1 MAKKKIKRARSYPN
15 IYDSGGLLGK
25 FTSWNDSATS
35 KFMSSGVGGALG
47 KLGVSSGGLG
57 GLVNGVAST
66 VSGLINPSGNST
78 GVGNAMQTIGSMAS
92 NIPGV
97 GGLIGAGVNLA
108 GGLVNAAFGSNLNED
123 FIKQT
128 ENNIANQSGYTSNA
142 RSNTA
147 LLSDWASHTDLSHVD
162 QDDVGSDGWFSDKA
176 KDKTGDLNNA
186 TDLANLRAWMSLS
199 NTASNIDRNNM
210 STLLSN
216 YHADGGPITM
226 RYTGVMSPFG
236 NMFDDGG
243 GIHIK
248 PENRGKFTALKKRT
262 GKSAS
267 WFKAHGTPAQRKM
280 ATFALNAAKWKH
292 GDGGPLLTH
301 GGVWSNG
308 VTNINEG
315 GTHEE
320 NPFEGVQMGVDDQG
334 IPNLVEQGEL
344 VYNDYVFSKRI
355 KAPKALKSTYKL
367 RGDTFADIAKYAQKE
382 SEERPNDPIS
392 KRGLDDIMTK
402 LSTAQEVIKS
412 MKNRKKRGNKYDIG
426 GNFNKSYYYIPG
438 ISPHIPGV
446 SGYDN
451 RQSNPTIIT
460 NPTTEYTQGVDSNG
474 NWLTP
479 PKNMSRAAAKRAG
492 NNVGDSLEAYN
503 RAPVPN
509 PDYRESNG
517 DSNTTSKSW
526 LRYAPAFM
534 SGTAAFSD
542 IFSKPDYSAADTI
555 SSVDIQPTRVN
566 SSPIGEYL
574 SYEPLDRMFY
584 INQLNKSAGAT
595 RRAVRDTS
603 GGNRAAALAGI
614 LSADYNYG
622 ENLGKMAR
630 QAEEYNQALREKVAG
645 FNRQTDMFNA
655 QQDLQAQLANSE
667 AMINTNKMRLAQAE
681 EVAKLSQAARD
692 SYNARRS
699 NNLNSFI
706 NNLSSIGWEGTQAD
720 WIDNLAKR
728 GVFLLN
734 TKGEYTGNISPSN
747 TGTNDKEPSNKQ
759 SRGGKLKK
767 RRRNTY
773 A

>member
-25 FTSWNDSATS
+25 FASWNDTVTN
-35 KFMSSGVGGALG
+35 KFMNEGLG
-47 KLGVSSGGLG
+47 KYLNKLGIDSKGLG
-57 GLVNGVAST
+57 MTANAASSMLTGV
-66 VSGLINPSGNST
+66 LNPNNNST
-78 GVGNAMQTIGSMAS
+78 GVGNALTTIGSMAS
-92 NIPGV
+92 NIPGI
-97 GGLIGAGVNLA
+97 GGVIGAGVNLA

-176 KDKTGDLNNA
+176 KDKTRDLNNA

-199 NTASNIDRNNM
+199 NTASNIDRNNV
-210 STLLSN
+210 STLLAN

-308 VTNINEG
+308 VTEINEG

-402 LSTAQEVIKS
+402 LGTAQEVIKS
-412 MKNRKKRGNKYDIG
+412 MKNRKKRGNKYAVG
-426 GNFNKSYYYIPG
+426 GNVNKLYTS
-438 ISPHIPGV
+438 SIPGV
-446 SGYDN
+446 
-451 RQSNPTIIT
+451 
-460 NPTTEYTQGVDSNG
+460 DSEG
-474 NWLTP
+474 NWITP
-479 PKNMSRAAAKRAG
+479 PKNMARAAAKRAG
-492 NNVGDSLEAYN
+492 YDVGDSFEAYN

-509 PDYRESNG
+509 PDYKG
-517 DSNTTSKSW
+517 PDSDSKSW

-534 SGTAAFSD
+534 SGIAAFSD

-555 SSVDIQPTRVN
+555 SSVNIQPTRV
-566 SSPIGEYL
+566 SASPIGEYL
-574 SYEPLDRMFY
+574 PYEPLDRMFY
-584 INQLNKSAGAT
+584 INQLNKNAGAT
-595 RRAVRDTS
+595 RRAVGDTS

-630 QAEEYNQALREKVAG
+630 QAEDYNQALRERVAG
-645 FNRQTDMFNA
+645 FNRQTNMFNA
-655 QQDLQAQLANSE
+655 QQDLQAQTAN
-667 AMINTNKMRLAQAE
+667 AQAIMDINKMRLAQAE

-706 NNLSSIGWEGTQAD
+706 NNLSSIGWEDTQREMINSNNALYYD
-720 WIDNLAKR
+720 LSGIGRVGYKGN
-728 GVFLLN
+728 GN
-734 TKGEYTGNISPSN
+734 TEKN
-747 TGTNDKEPSNKQ
+747 
-759 SRGGKLKK
+759 GGKLKK
-767 RRRNTY
+767 RRRTTY

>member
-25 FTSWNDSATS
+25 FASWNDTVTN
-35 KFMSSGVGGALG
+35 KFMNEGLG
-47 KLGVSSGGLG
+47 KYLNKLGIDSKGLG
-57 GLVNGVAST
+57 MTANAASSMLTGV
-66 VSGLINPSGNST
+66 LNPNNNST
-78 GVGNAMQTIGSMAS
+78 GAGNALTTIGSMAS

-128 ENNIANQSGYTSNA
+128 ENNIANQAGYTSNA

-176 KDKTGDLNNA
+176 KDKTRDLNNA

-210 STLLSN
+210 STLLAN

-248 PENRGKFTALKKRT
+248 KSRRGTFTAAAKKH
-262 GKSAS
+262 GKSVQAFAS
-267 WFKAHGTPAQRKM
+267 QVLANKENYSPAMVKKAN
-280 ATFALNAAKWKH
+280 FARNASKWH
-292 GDGGPLLTH
+292 ADGGPLLTH

-308 VTNINEG
+308 VIQINSG
-315 GTHEE
+315 GLHST
-320 NPFEGVQMGVDDQG
+320 NPFGGVQMGVDDQG

-412 MKNRKKRGNKYDIG
+412 MKNRKKRGNKYAVG
-426 GNFNKSYYYIPG
+426 GNFNRTDYYIPG
-438 ISPHIPGV
+438 V
-446 SGYDN
+446 SDFGN
-451 RQSNPTIIT
+451 RWSNTVP
-460 NPTTEYTQGVDSNG
+460 NTTPDYTQGVDYKG

-479 PKNMSRAAAKRAG
+479 PKNMARAAAKRAG
-492 NNVGDSLEAYN
+492 KNVGDSLDAYN
-503 RAPVPN
+503 RAPVANPN
-509 PDYRESNG
+509 YKGPDSN
-517 DSNTTSKSW
+517 DNTTSKSW

-534 SGTAAFSD
+534 SGIAAFSD

-555 SSVDIQPTRVN
+555 SSVNIQPTRV
-566 SSPIGEYL
+566 SASPIGEYL
-574 SYEPLDRMFY
+574 SYEPLDRIFY
-584 INQLNKSAGAT
+584 INQLNKNAGAT
-595 RRAVRDTS
+595 RRAVGDTS

-630 QAEEYNQALREKVAG
+630 QAEEYNQALRERVAG
-645 FNRQTDMFNA
+645 FNRQTNMFNA
-655 QQDLQAQLANSE
+655 QQDLQAQTANAQ
-667 AMINTNKMRLAQAE
+667 AMMNINKMRLAQAE

-706 NNLSSIGWEGTQAD
+706 NNLSSIGWEDYQREMINSNPALYYDLSG
-720 WIDNLAKR
+720 IGR
-728 GVFLLN
+728 VGY
-734 TKGEYTGNISPSN
+734 KGESN
-747 TGTNDKEPSNKQ
+747 TNKN
-759 SRGGKLKK
+759 GGKLKK
-767 RRRNTY
+767 KRRTTY

>member
-25 FTSWNDSATS
+25 FTSWNDTVTNKFMNEGLGKYLNKLGIDSKGLGMTANATS
-35 KFMSSGVGGALG
+35 SMLTGVL
-47 KLGVSSGGLG
+47 
-57 GLVNGVAST
+57 
-66 VSGLINPSGNST
+66 NPNNNST
-78 GVGNAMQTIGSMAS
+78 GAGNALTTIGSMAS

-176 KDKTGDLNNA
+176 KDKTRDLNNA

-210 STLLSN
+210 STLLAN

-243 GIHIK
+243 KIHIK

-315 GTHEE
+315 GTHGE

-412 MKNRKKRGNKYDIG
+412 MKNRKKRGNKYAVG
-426 GNFNKSYYYIPG
+426 GNFNKTDYYIPG
-438 ISPHIPGV
+438 V
-446 SGYDN
+446 SDFDN
-451 RQSNPTIIT
+451 RWSNTVP
-460 NPTTEYTQGVDSNG
+460 NTTPEYTQGVDANG
-474 NWLTP
+474 NWLIP
-479 PKNMSRAAAKRAG
+479 PKNMARAAAKRAG
-492 NNVGDSLEAYN
+492 NNVGDSLDTYN
-503 RAPVPN
+503 RAPIANPN
-509 PDYRESNG
+509 YREPNG
-517 DSNTTSKSW
+517 DSNATSKSW

-534 SGTAAFSD
+534 SGIAAFSD

-555 SSVDIQPTRVN
+555 SSVDIQPTRV
-566 SSPIGEYL
+566 SASPIGEYL
-574 SYEPLDRMFY
+574 SYEPMDRMFY

-630 QAEEYNQALREKVAG
+630 QAEEYNQAQRERVAG

-655 QQDLQAQLANSE
+655 QQDLQAQTANAQSI
-667 AMINTNKMRLAQAE
+667 INLNKMRLAQAE

-720 WIDNLAKR
+720 WIDNLARR

-734 TKGEYTGNISPSN
+734 TKGEYTGN
-747 TGTNDKEPSNKQ
+747 KQ
-759 SRGGKLKK
+759 AKGGKLKK

>member
-35 KFMSSGVGGALG
+35 KFMNTGLG
-47 KLGVSSGGLG
+47 KSLDKLGIDSKGLG
-57 GLVNGVAST
+57 MTANAASSMLTGV
-66 VSGLINPSGNST
+66 LNPNNNST
-78 GVGNAMQTIGSMAS
+78 GVGNALTTIGSMAS
-92 NIPGV
+92 NIPGI
-97 GGLIGAGVNLA
+97 GGVIGAGVNLA

-176 KDKTGDLNNA
+176 KDKTRDLNNA

-210 STLLSN
+210 STLLAN

-402 LSTAQEVIKS
+402 LGTAQEVIKS
-412 MKNRKKRGNKYDIG
+412 MKNRKKRGNKYAVG
-426 GNFNKSYYYIPG
+426 GNFNKTDYYIPG
-438 ISPHIPGV
+438 V
-446 SGYDN
+446 SDFDN
-451 RQSNPTIIT
+451 RWSNTVP
-460 NPTTEYTQGVDSNG
+460 NTTPDYVQGVDSKG

-479 PKNMSRAAAKRAG
+479 PKNMARAAAKRAG
-492 NNVGDSLEAYN
+492 NNVGDSLDAYN
-503 RAPVPN
+503 RAPVANPN
-509 PDYRESNG
+509 YKGPDS

-534 SGTAAFSD
+534 SGIAAFSD

-555 SSVDIQPTRVN
+555 SSVNIQPTRV
-566 SSPIGEYL
+566 SASPIGEYL

-595 RRAVRDTS
+595 RRAVGDTS

-645 FNRQTDMFNA
+645 FNRQTNMFNA
-655 QQDLQAQLANSE
+655 QQDLQAQTANAQS
-667 AMINTNKMRLAQAE
+667 MMDINKMRLAQAE

-706 NNLSSIGWEGTQAD
+706 NNLSSIGWEDIQREMINSNPALYY
-720 WIDNLAKR
+720 NLSGIGRVGYK
-728 GVFLLN
+728 GN
-734 TKGEYTGNISPSN
+734 TEKN
-747 TGTNDKEPSNKQ
+747 
-759 SRGGKLKK
+759 GGKLKK
-767 RRRNTY
+767 KRRTTY

>member
-1 MAKKKIKRARSYPN
+1 MAKKKTKRARSYPN

-25 FTSWNDSATS
+25 FASWNDTVTN
-35 KFMSSGVGGALG
+35 KFMSEGLGKSLSKLGIDSKGLGMTANAVSSMLTGALDP
-47 KLGVSSGGLG
+47 
-57 GLVNGVAST
+57 N
-66 VSGLINPSGNST
+66 NNST
-78 GVGNAMQTIGSMAS
+78 GVGNALTTIGSMAS
-92 NIPGV
+92 NIPGA

-123 FIKQT
+123 FIKQA

-176 KDKTGDLNNA
+176 KDKTNELNNA

-210 STLLSN
+210 STLLAN
-216 YHADGGPITM
+216 YHANGGPITM

-315 GTHEE
+315 DTHEE
-320 NPFEGVQMGVDDQG
+320 NPFEGVQIGVDDQG

-355 KAPKALKSTYKL
+355 KTPKALKSTYKL

-412 MKNRKKRGNKYDIG
+412 MKNRKKRGNKYAIG
-426 GNFNKSYYYIPG
+426 GNFNKSYYNV
-438 ISPHIPGV
+438 PGV
-446 SGYDN
+446 AYN
-451 RQSNPTIIT
+451 IP
-460 NPTTEYTQGVDSNG
+460 EYTQGVDANG

-479 PKNMSRAAAKRAG
+479 PKNMARAAAKRAG
-492 NNVGDSLEAYN
+492 NNVGDSLDTYN
-503 RAPVPN
+503 RAPIANPN
-509 PDYRESNG
+509 YREPNG

-534 SGTAAFSD
+534 SGLAAFSD

-555 SSVDIQPTRVN
+555 SSVDIQPTRV
-566 SSPIGEYL
+566 SASPIGEYL

-584 INQLNKSAGAT
+584 INQLNKNAGAT
-595 RRAVRDTS
+595 RRAVGDTS

-630 QAEEYNQALREKVAG
+630 QAEEYNQALREKVTG
-645 FNRQTDMFNA
+645 FNRQTNMFNS
-655 QQDLQAQLANSE
+655 QQDLQAQLANAESI
-667 AMINTNKMRLAQAE
+667 INTNKMRLAQAE

-706 NNLSSIGWEGTQAD
+706 NNLSSIGWEDIQREMINSNPALYY
-720 WIDNLAKR
+720 NLSGIGR
-728 GVFLLN
+728 VGY
-734 TKGEYTGNISPSN
+734 KGNSEKN
-747 TGTNDKEPSNKQ
+747 
-759 SRGGKLKK
+759 GGKLKK
-767 RRRNTY
+767 KRRTTY